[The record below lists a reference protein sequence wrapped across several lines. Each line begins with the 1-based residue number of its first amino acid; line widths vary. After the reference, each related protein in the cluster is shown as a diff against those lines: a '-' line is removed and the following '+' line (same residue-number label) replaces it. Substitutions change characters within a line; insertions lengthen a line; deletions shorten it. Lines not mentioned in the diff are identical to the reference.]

1 MKDSFAPALYAV
13 YSNPLPG
20 REAELHSWYEDVH
33 IPDSLEH
40 GLFDSVRRYRALT
53 STRAQLLTLWD
64 CGYRD
69 EADALAA
76 VRPVAE
82 KLRAMGRIEVLQQV
96 VFQQFVFLEE
106 VIRRRDE
113 ARARFLT
120 TLHSCWA
127 SPSSLPTF
135 DAWLAD
141 ERNRDCVQSGASVRY
156 GVPAP
161 ARKGLVLIEQDSEPD
176 GALPA
181 RTEPELPPFGEPTP
195 IFPSGSPAPGPP
207 PSAPFEE
214 SQLASALPV
223 WAARWQLI
231 SAR

>member
-1 MKDSFAPALYAV
+1 MKKSFAPALYAV

-20 REAELHSWYEDVH
+20 READLHSWYEDVH

-53 STRAQLLTLWD
+53 SARAKFLTLWE
-64 CGYRD
+64 CNYRD
-69 EADALAA
+69 EAEALAA

-82 KLRAMGRIEVLQQV
+82 KLRSTGRIEVVQQV
-96 VFQQFVFLEE
+96 VFQQFVFLEAILRQRE
-106 VIRRRDE
+106 E
-113 ARARFLT
+113 ERAQFLT

-127 SPSSLPTF
+127 SPSSVPAF
-135 DAWLAD
+135 DAWLEE
-141 ERNRDCVQSGASVRY
+141 ERNQECIRNGAAVRY

-161 ARKGLVLIEQDSEPD
+161 ARKGLVLIEQETEPN

-181 RTEPELPPFGEPTP
+181 RTEPELPPFGEATP

-207 PSAPFEE
+207 ATRPFEE
-214 SQLASALPV
+214 AQIASAFPAWV
-223 WAARWQLI
+223 ARWQLI